1 MTRMPCPA
9 PALRVA
15 LLVLLAAAL
24 LSACGFRPR
33 GSVTLPQDFKKI
45 YVDAPVEIADEI
57 ANFLDSG
64 GASVIK
70 TRADADAV
78 IEVQSENYDERVMA
92 VDATTG
98 KAREF
103 ELLYTLAFSV
113 RMKDGI
119 MLIAPEVLTLR
130 RSYVFDP
137 TAVIGA
143 TQNVDALRRDMRRD
157 AAGHIIRTLEVALGE

>member
-1 MTRMPCPA
+1 MMRMPCPA
-9 PALRVA
+9 PVLRVA
-15 LLVLLAAAL
+15 LVVVLMAAL

-33 GSVTLPQDFKKI
+33 GSVALPEDFKNV

-57 ANFLDSG
+57 AIFLASG
-64 GASVIK
+64 GASVIT

-78 IEVQSENYDERVMA
+78 ITVQSENYDERVTA

-98 KAREF
+98 KARGF
-103 ELLYTLAFSV
+103 ELIYTLEFSV

-119 MLIAPEVLTLR
+119 MLITPEPLSVR
-130 RSYVFDP
+130 RRYVFDQ

-143 TQNVDALRRDMRRD
+143 TQNVDALRLDMRRD
-157 AAGHIIRTLEVALGE
+157 AAGRIIRSMEVALGK